1 MIQSRELNAGGGD
14 APSGN
19 LNKMRPQAEK
29 VVRST
34 MSSKATFR
42 ACSLLLST
50 LLYFGCTT
58 GYVPATGERRYLGY
72 TWQQETEI
80 GKQASKQIAA
90 VFGLY
95 HDAKLERYV
104 SEVGN

>member
-1 MIQSRELNAGGGD
+1 MKIVDRILHVDGTQ
-14 APSGN
+14 
-19 LNKMRPQAEK
+19 M
-29 VVRST
+29 
-34 MSSKATFR
+34 FR
-42 ACSLLLST
+42 TLSLLLSA

-95 HDAKLERYV
+95 HDAKLE
-104 SEVGN
+104 